1 MGDAWKEQGAGSRES
16 GASPSGAALRRYI
29 LALFAYMRW
38 RAVGLFLLL
47 LAVGLTEGVGLLALI
62 PLLHVLG
69 LTPDGG
75 SGSPVAAAAV
85 RAFAAIGLP
94 FNLPSL
100 LGAFLVLVV
109 FRAVLTRARDL
120 QLTEVRFG
128 FVDHLRTGLYAAI
141 GRADWLFLARMR
153 TSDFAHVLTND
164 LGRVA
169 QGTDAVLRLSVSGCL
184 AVVQVAVALSLSTV
198 GTVAALSSGAIL
210 SLVLR
215 PELRRAHRL
224 GRELTA
230 ASRDLFGNVTDYL
243 AGLKLAKSYL
253 AEDRHNELFVQSV
266 ARMRRRVLDFAR
278 TSANARTVYQ
288 IGGALALS
296 GLLYLAVEVIRLPAV
311 ELLVLV
317 LIFARL
323 MPTVSGMQQH
333 WESLLH
339 MLPAFAGAMAMQQR
353 CEAAAEENPPVVAGT
368 PPPLRLEREIRL
380 QHVRFR
386 YDKDVAQDVLAGVD
400 FVIPAQRTTALV
412 GPSGAGKS
420 TLADLIMGL
429 LEPDAGVIE
438 VDGVPLT
445 RKSLRSWRGSVA
457 YVPQETF
464 LFHDT
469 IRANLLWARPAATD
483 GELWRALDAAAAAE
497 FVRAMPLGLDAVVG
511 ERGMRVSGGERQ
523 RLALARALLRAPA
536 LLILDEATSALD
548 SENER
553 RVQGSIEALHGRL
566 TMIVIAH
573 RLSTIRAADQIV
585 VLDGGRVAEIGVW
598 AELASRPEG
607 RLSALLSAATGGVLP
622 SSPLQ
627 QRSAAAA

>member
-1 MGDAWKEQGAGSRES
+1 
-16 GASPSGAALRRYI
+16 
-29 LALFAYMRW
+29 
-38 RAVGLFLLL
+38 
-47 LAVGLTEGVGLLALI
+47 
-62 PLLHVLG
+62 
-69 LTPDGG
+69 
-75 SGSPVAAAAV
+75 VAAAAV
-85 RAFAAIGLP
+85 RAFATIGLP

-100 LGAFLVLVV
+100 LGAFLVLVAL
-109 FRAVLTRARDL
+109 RAALTRARDL
-120 QLTEVRFG
+120 ELTEVRFG

-169 QGTDAVLRLSVSGCL
+169 QGTDAVLRLSVSGVL
-184 AVVQVAVALSLSTV
+184 AVVQVAVALGLSPV

-210 SLVLR
+210 SLALR

-253 AEDRHNELFVQSV
+253 AEDRHNELFVQAV

-323 MPTVSGMQQH
+323 MPTVSAMQQH

-353 CEAAAEENPPVVAGT
+353 CEAAQEENPPAASAT
-368 PPPLRLEREIRL
+368 PLRLECEIRL
-380 QHVRFR
+380 RHVQFR
-386 YDKDVAQDVLAGVD
+386 YDKDVEQDVLAGVD
-400 FVIPAQRTTALV
+400 FVIPAQRTTAFV

-469 IRANLLWARPAATD
+469 IRANLLWARPEATD
-483 GELWRALDAAAAAE
+483 DELWRALDAAAAAE
-497 FVRAMPLGLDAVVG
+497 FVRAMPLSLDAVVG

-598 AELASRPEG
+598 AELASRPQG

-627 QRSAAAA
+627 QRSAAPA